1 MGLKVSPVATTPTR
15 SLVNLLPVPP
25 TRPRRVTSSA
35 RFPDPSPDRVRFA
48 VPPNSG
54 MERVHDG
61 ARLGGRGRERVR
73 DRGRGVQ
80 VHETGEAPRGRETRT
95 GAVAM
100 TGGGGGGRVS
110 PAWGGRR
117 RVRVRR
123 REVWQR
129 GRFFRQQGWRRT
141 GFGGERF
148 ACEVGQDAVVALILS
163 LYEFRLGV
171 ARVERRAVPV
181 AVGGRRSG

>member
-54 MERVHDG
+54 MERVRKG

-73 DRGRGVQ
+73 DRGWGVQ
-80 VHETGEAPRGRETRT
+80 VHETGEAPWGGEPRT
-95 GAVAM
+95 MTGAM

-117 RVRVRR
+117 RVRMRR
-123 REVWQR
+123 REVW
-129 GRFFRQQGWRRT
+129 
-141 GFGGERF
+141 
-148 ACEVGQDAVVALILS
+148 
-163 LYEFRLGV
+163 
-171 ARVERRAVPV
+171 
-181 AVGGRRSG
+181 